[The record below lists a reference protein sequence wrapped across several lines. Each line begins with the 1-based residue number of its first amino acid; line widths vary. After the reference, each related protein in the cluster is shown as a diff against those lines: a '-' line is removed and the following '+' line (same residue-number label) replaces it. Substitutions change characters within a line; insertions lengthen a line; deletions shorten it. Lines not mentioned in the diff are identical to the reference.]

1 MTQTNSSRAS
11 SRRRSAARSQHPTWA
26 QVQAAGERT
35 GHAVRKGGGPAL
47 AAGATLAGV
56 AAGFA
61 LGARKG
67 SGLGG
72 LRPLTRRGGAR
83 DVLRAARGV
92 ETAACQAGELAKEL
106 RLLRRASLEAQK
118 RSPIEVV
125 LQALTRRPNP

>member
-1 MTQTNSSRAS
+1 
-11 SRRRSAARSQHPTWA
+11 
-26 QVQAAGERT
+26 VQAAGERT
-35 GHAVRKGGGPAL
+35 GQAVRKGGGPAL

>member
-1 MTQTNSSRAS
+1 MTQTNS
-11 SRRRSAARSQHPTWA
+11 RRRATANARHPGWD

-35 GHAVRKGGGPAL
+35 GHAARKAGVPAL

-72 LRPLTRRGGAR
+72 LRPLTHRGGAR

-125 LQALTRRPNP
+125 LQGLTRRPNP

>member
-1 MTQTNSSRAS
+1 VTQTSSARTN
-11 SRRRSAARSQHPTWA
+11 SRRRSNGSSRHPAWD

-35 GHAVRKGGGPAL
+35 GQAVRKGGGPAL

-61 LGARKG
+61 LGARTG

>member
-1 MTQTNSSRAS
+1 MTQTSSARTN
-11 SRRRSAARSQHPTWA
+11 SRRRSTANSQHPSWT
-26 QVQAAGERT
+26 VHAAGERT
-35 GHAVRKGGGPAL
+35 GRAVRKAGVPAL
-47 AAGATLAGV
+47 AGGATLAGV

-67 SGLGG
+67 SCLGG
-72 LRPLTRRGGAR
+72 LRPLTHRGGAR

>member
-1 MTQTNSSRAS
+1 MTQTSSARTN
-11 SRRRSAARSQHPTWA
+11 SRRRSNGSSQHPSWT

-35 GHAVRKGGGPAL
+35 GQAVRKAGVPAL
-47 AAGATLAGV
+47 ATGATLAGV

-92 ETAACQAGELAKEL
+92 ETAACQAGELAREL
-106 RLLRRASLEAQK
+106 RLLRRAALEAQK

-125 LQALTRRPNP
+125 LQGLTRRPNP

>member
-1 MTQTNSSRAS
+1 VTQTSSARTN
-11 SRRRSAARSQHPTWA
+11 SRRRSNGSSRRPAWD

-35 GHAVRKGGGPAL
+35 GQAVRKGGGPAL

>member
-1 MTQTNSSRAS
+1 VTQTGSARTN
-11 SRRRSAARSQHPTWA
+11 SRRRSTASSRNPAWD
-26 QVQAAGERT
+26 QVQAAGQRT
-35 GHAVRKGGGPAL
+35 GQVVRKGGGPAL

-67 SGLGG
+67 NGLGG
-72 LRPLTRRGGAR
+72 LRPLTHRGGAR

-92 ETAACQAGELAKEL
+92 EAAACQAGDLAREL

-125 LQALTRRPNP
+125 LQALTRRPSP

>member
-1 MTQTNSSRAS
+1 M
-11 SRRRSAARSQHPTWA
+11 H
-26 QVQAAGERT
+26 AAGERT
-35 GHAVRKGGGPAL
+35 GEAVRKAGVPAL

-67 SGLGG
+67 TGLGG
-72 LRPLTRRGGAR
+72 LRPLTHRGGAR

-92 ETAACQAGELAKEL
+92 ETAACQVGDLAKEL
-106 RLLRRASLEAQK
+106 RLLRREALEIQK

-125 LQALTRRPNP
+125 LQGLTRRPNL

>member
-1 MTQTNSSRAS
+1 MTQSSAPRTN
-11 SRRRSAARSQHPTWA
+11 SRRRSSASSQHPAWD
-26 QVQAAGERT
+26 QLQAAGERT
-35 GHAVRKGGGPAL
+35 GQAVLRGGGPAL

-67 SGLGG
+67 SGLSG
-72 LRPLTRRGGAR
+72 LRPFPHRGGAR

-92 ETAACQAGELAKEL
+92 EAAACQAGELAKEL
-106 RLLRRASLEAQK
+106 RLLRRAALEAQK

-125 LQALTRRPNP
+125 LQGLTRRPNP

>member
-1 MTQTNSSRAS
+1 VTQTGSARTN
-11 SRRRSAARSQHPTWA
+11 SRRRSNASSRPPVWD
-26 QVQAAGERT
+26 QVQAAGEGT

-61 LGARKG
+61 LGARRG

-72 LRPLTRRGGAR
+72 LRPLTHRSGAR

-92 ETAACQAGELAKEL
+92 ETAACQAGELAREL

>member
-1 MTQTNSSRAS
+1 MTQTGSARTN
-11 SRRRSAARSQHPTWA
+11 SRRRSTANSRNPAWD

-35 GHAVRKGGGPAL
+35 GQVVRKGGGPAL

-67 SGLGG
+67 NGLGG
-72 LRPLTRRGGAR
+72 LRPLTHRGGAR

-92 ETAACQAGELAKEL
+92 EAAACQAGDLAREL

-125 LQALTRRPNP
+125 LQALTRRPSP

>member
-1 MTQTNSSRAS
+1 VTQTNSPRTN
-11 SRRRSAARSQHPTWA
+11 SRRRATADARRPAWD

-35 GHAVRKGGGPAL
+35 GQAARKAGMPAL

-72 LRPLTRRGGAR
+72 LRPLTHRGGAR

-106 RLLRRASLEAQK
+106 RLLRRASLETQK

-125 LQALTRRPNP
+125 LQGLTRRPNP

>member
-1 MTQTNSSRAS
+1 
-11 SRRRSAARSQHPTWA
+11 
-26 QVQAAGERT
+26 VQAAGERT
-35 GHAVRKGGGPAL
+35 GQAVRKGGGPAL

-67 SGLGG
+67 SGLRG

>member
-1 MTQTNSSRAS
+1 VTQTSSARTN
-11 SRRRSAARSQHPTWA
+11 SRRSTANSQHPSWT
-26 QVQAAGERT
+26 QVHAAGERT
-35 GHAVRKGGGPAL
+35 GRAVRKAGVPAL

-67 SGLGG
+67 SRLGG
-72 LRPLTRRGGAR
+72 LRPLAHRGRAR

-125 LQALTRRPNP
+125 LQGLTRRPNP